1 LIKLSH
7 WITTSGRKRT
17 ARGSLAMARL
27 TLNCSTRS
35 TIHLNAV
42 EMVVR
47 TDMEAIS
54 AKEMA
59 VTLMAIGTME
69 DSEETTPMTITMV
82 ITMGTMDS
90 TATTQ
95 KPRRISH
102 ISPISSAR
110 RLDILQTIALRR
122 SLMNLPSLIHSRRPC

>member
-54 AKEMA
+54 AKEMV

-69 DSEETTPMTITMV
+69 DSGETTPMAITMEAMV
-82 ITMGTMDS
+82 S

-95 KPRRISH
+95 KLRRISRR
-102 ISPISSAR
+102 SLASSAR
-110 RLDILQTIALRR
+110 RLDIMLIAAQRI
-122 SLMNLPSLIHSRRPC
+122 SLMNLPSPMHFGKDR